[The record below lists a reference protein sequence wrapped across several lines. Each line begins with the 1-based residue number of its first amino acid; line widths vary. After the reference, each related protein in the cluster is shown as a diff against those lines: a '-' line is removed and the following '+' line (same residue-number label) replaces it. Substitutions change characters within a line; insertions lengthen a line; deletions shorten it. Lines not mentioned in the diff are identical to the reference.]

1 MLELQKSLTKR
12 RTDSRSS
19 KSSLNQHS
27 SRNIKAASRLVK
39 VDSKSIDSKIEK
51 IESKIDIAKTN
62 SRFYYSQIAEKAK
75 NYSKNF

>member
-1 MLELQKSLTKR
+1 MLELQKSLDKR

-19 KSSLNQHS
+19 RSSLNHNS
-27 SRNIKAASRLVK
+27 SRNLKVVNKNLK

-62 SRFYYSQIAEKAK
+62 SRFYYSQIA
-75 NYSKNF
+75 